1 MKKLSFAL
9 IIFAVVAATLSA
21 KPKASKKMESTMT
34 QEQLLDRMELR
45 ELVDRYAAESDK
57 GNQEYYRNIFAKNL
71 KLRIIAGENITEING
86 VDDMVRIYKSA
97 GAAKISFHQTGEQ
110 VLDFADSTHARRAL
124 CISLRF

>member
-9 IIFAVVAATLSA
+9 IIFAVVAAALSA
-21 KPKASKKMESTMT
+21 KPKTSKKMENTMT

-71 KLRIIAGENITEING
+71 KLRIIAGENPLRRHLRENRRQV
-86 VDDMVRIYKSA
+86 VDYR
-97 GAAKISFHQTGEQ
+97 
-110 VLDFADSTHARRAL
+110 ARPAHRVQ
-124 CISLRF
+124 